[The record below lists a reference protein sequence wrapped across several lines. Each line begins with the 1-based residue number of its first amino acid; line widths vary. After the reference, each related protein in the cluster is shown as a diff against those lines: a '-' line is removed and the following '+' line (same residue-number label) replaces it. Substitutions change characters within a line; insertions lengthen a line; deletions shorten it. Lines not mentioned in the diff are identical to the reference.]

1 MSKTETTSEWSEYN
15 EENVMSE
22 RSEWNRWEL
31 ETVECTKCMEQC
43 RVGAVERVKP
53 SEWNDRSCMN
63 GMSEVVE
70 VKRMNE
76 TAGAVECM
84 K

>member
-1 MSKTETTSEWSEYN
+1 
-15 EENVMSE
+15 
-22 RSEWNRWEL
+22 
-31 ETVECTKCMEQC
+31 MEPLK
-43 RVGAVERVKP
+43 AVERVKP
-53 SEWNDRSCMN
+53 SEWNDRSCMSE
-63 GMSEVVE
+63 MSEVVE